1 MLKEFNM
8 ESKGYY
14 VQQCSS
20 CGRRVQV
27 QVRYLGMTLTCPHCQ
42 KRFVAQDSASIWD
55 MEEEVP
61 EDPHLSSVMQQ
72 IKDHLQK
79 SGVLS

>member
-1 MLKEFNM
+1 M

-42 KRFVAQDSASIWD
+42 KRFVAQDPTSIWD
-55 MEEEVP
+55 LDDEIPV
-61 EDPHLSSVMQQ
+61 DTNLSSVMQQ
-72 IKDHLQK
+72 LEDNLQK
-79 SGVLS
+79 SGIFS